1 MPLLPTELPGFRTR
15 AELFDQVVMDAVVDL
30 EPRWPGRLDE
40 LEFAVDEVPT
50 VPSVAALASSDI
62 VQDDGVPLARFF
74 PAGVDRRGRQ
84 TKPRVVVY
92 RRPME
97 LRAPDSS
104 ELIELVTEVL
114 AEQLTAVLGDGAA

>member
-1 MPLLPTELPGFRTR
+1 MPLLPAGLPGFRTR

-30 EPRWPGRLDE
+30 EPRWPGRLE
-40 LEFAVDEVPT
+40 QLEFAVDEVPT
-50 VPSVAALASSDI
+50 APAGATLPPRDVVE
-62 VQDDGVPLARFF
+62 DDGVALSRFF

-97 LRAPDSS
+97 LRAPDPA
-104 ELIELVTEVL
+104 ELIELVTDVL
-114 AEQLTAVLGDGAA
+114 AEQLTAVLGDGAE